1 MAASQIKKKFIGDNQ
16 VDGSKILLG
25 SAQTLRKEDG
35 LGGEIDVIADIEGQ
49 IAAEEARALAAE
61 GVLASDIA
69 DVNTRVDN
77 VLSNVDGTA
86 LNSLSEI
93 VTAFQAADDD
103 LNGAITLLASDLDTR
118 IDGVDATVSAIDA
131 RLITAEGEIDTLQA
145 GLAQEILD
153 RAADVDAEEAR
164 ALAAESALDGAKVS
178 KTGDTMSGFLRTEDN
193 VEPQNFTQVEFGSI
207 TLSSVDVGSGD
218 NLSGTFNGGSIVLEK
233 ENAGV
238 IYHAEVN
245 FDSMILTYDDGIN
258 GPVPA
263 MPTLPEM
270 LTTKAYV
277 DQEIS
282 ALSAGGVAAL
292 QSELDATQAG
302 AGLEA
307 SGAYVAVVGS
317 NFLDM
322 AVSLKDADN
331 LLDAQIQLAKDDIAQ
346 EILDRA
352 ADVDAEEARALA
364 AEGVLD
370 GKIDAEEARALAAEG
385 LLDGR
390 IDALEAV
397 IWYDEKFTV
406 NAGILAAG
414 SVTLA
419 HTPKA
424 KSVIAFVDRL
434 GIFEGA
440 AEDFTMAGA
449 VMTFVNALVS
459 PGNQALQSG
468 DEIRVKYQA

>member
-35 LGGEIDVIADIEGQ
+35 LGGEIDVLSDIEGQ
-49 IAAEEARALAAE
+49 IATEEARALAAE

-93 VTAFQAADDD
+93 VTAFQDADAT
-103 LNGAITLLASDLDTR
+103 LNGAITLLASDLDIR
-118 IDGVDATVSAIDA
+118 IDGVDATVAAIDG
-131 RLITAEGEIDTLQA
+131 RLTTAES

-153 RAADVDAEEAR
+153 RIADVDAEEAR
-164 ALAAESALDGAKVS
+164 ALAAEGALDGSKVN
-178 KTGDTMSGFLRTEDN
+178 KAGDTLT
-193 VEPQNFTQVEFGSI
+193 
-207 TLSSVDVGSGD
+207 
-218 NLSGTFNGGSIVLEK
+218 GTFLHENGIDSTQTQHEAGTSTFTFDNGVDPAIVTIV
-233 ENAGV
+233 NGIGV
-238 IYHAEVN
+238 NIVGEVDAVN
-245 FDSMILTYDDGIN
+245 CETTFGADGIFVLKD
-258 GPVPA
+258 GVA
-263 MPTLPEM
+263 AIAVADEELV
-270 LTTKAYV
+270 TKLYV

-282 ALSAGGVAAL
+282 ALSAGGVASL
-292 QSELDATQAG
+292 QSELDATQVG
-302 AGLEA
+302 AGLDA
-307 SGAYVAVVGS
+307 SGAYVATVGS
-317 NFLDM
+317 NFIDM

-331 LLDAQIQLAKDDIAQ
+331 LLDAQIQLAKDDLAQ

-370 GKIDAEEARALAAEG
+370 GKIDAEEARALSAESI
-385 LLDGR
+385 LEGR
-390 IDALEAV
+390 VDALEAV
-397 IWYDEKFTV
+397 TWYDEKFTV
-406 NAGILAAG
+406 DAGILTAG

-419 HTPKA
+419 LTPKS

-449 VMTFVNALVS
+449 VMTFVNSLVS